1 MTRLTTAELERLR
14 ALSETAA
21 RHEADPVALVPADAS
36 TPRRELAAFLAAGL
50 AFGNVAA
57 ITRSVRQ
64 VLGSLDDPNALER
77 AGHRWVRGAD
87 IRATVAVIEALQ
99 RTHGS
104 LGQVF
109 AQGYVPGD
117 MRSSLMAFCDRL
129 RVGLPDSRG
138 ARFLAVSPGSGSAC
152 KRMNLFLRWM
162 VRDEGFD
169 LGLWPHVSAT
179 DLIMP
184 LDVHVVR
191 FATRYGLTRRRSTD
205 WRMAEEVTAGLRRFA
220 PEDPLRYDFAISHYG
235 MTHGW

>member
-87 IRATVAVIEALQ
+87 IRFFPA
-99 RTHGS
+99 S
-104 LGQVF
+104 L
-109 AQGYVPGD
+109 
-117 MRSSLMAFCDRL
+117 RRL
-129 RVGLPDSRG
+129 WRCL
-138 ARFLAVSPGSGSAC
+138 GSAVMP
-152 KRMNLFLRWM
+152 R
-162 VRDEGFD
+162 EGIPSRCRGGGSDFRQRPAFGAD
-169 LGLWPHVSAT
+169 RGYQRAREP
-179 DLIMP
+179 
-184 LDVHVVR
+184 R
-191 FATRYGLTRRRSTD
+191 FGAGECRGIC
-205 WRMAEEVTAGLRRFA
+205 AGLRSPCVAFCVQG
-220 PEDPLRYDFAISHYG
+220 FF
-235 MTHGW
+235 